1 MSGVRVHVR
10 FAPSS
15 LKTNHA
21 GLDLEASAAR
31 YKSELERALRST
43 ITADAIEV
51 HVDPAATTL
60 RVAIEGADL
69 THARA
74 IERDVLD
81 HAWVVR
87 QMGSWALLG

>member
-1 MSGVRVHVR
+1 VSVRIEVR
-10 FAPSS
+10 FAPES
-15 LKTNHA
+15 LRTNHA

-31 YKSELERALRST
+31 YEGELARVLRGA
-43 ITADAIEV
+43 IPDAAIDV
-51 HVDPAATTL
+51 CVDPAATTL

-87 QMGSWALLG
+87 QMGSWAIVG